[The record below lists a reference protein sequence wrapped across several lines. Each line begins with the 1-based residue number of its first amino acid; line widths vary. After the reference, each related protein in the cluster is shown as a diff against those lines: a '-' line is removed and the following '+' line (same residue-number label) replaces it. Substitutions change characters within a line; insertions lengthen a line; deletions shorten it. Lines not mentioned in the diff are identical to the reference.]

1 MLKLSVTF
9 IKQHTMIEDRI
20 KEENK
25 TKAVKQ
31 STQRFVIFIVIYIF
45 LLFDRTQ
52 TENWKMTVCS
62 WSTAV
67 NHAKD
72 ATFALMEH
80 LK

>member
-1 MLKLSVTF
+1 MLKQSVTF

-52 TENWKMTVCS
+52 TENWKRTVCS
-62 WSTAV
+62 WSMAV

-72 ATFALMEH
+72 TTFALMEH